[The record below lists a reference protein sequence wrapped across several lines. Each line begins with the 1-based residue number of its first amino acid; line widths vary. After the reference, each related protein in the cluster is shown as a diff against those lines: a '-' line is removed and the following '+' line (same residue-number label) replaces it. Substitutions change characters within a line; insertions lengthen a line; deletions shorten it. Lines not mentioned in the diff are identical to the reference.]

1 MYNEG
6 VSNEK
11 RQMMM
16 IKMQEIMRKF
26 LVDVAKVADAEMTE
40 EMAAFIEKLTA
51 DGLYTEATEDEIEL
65 FDQLFEAMEA

>member
-1 MYNEG
+1 
-6 VSNEK
+6 
-11 RQMMM
+11 
-16 IKMQEIMRKF
+16 MRKF